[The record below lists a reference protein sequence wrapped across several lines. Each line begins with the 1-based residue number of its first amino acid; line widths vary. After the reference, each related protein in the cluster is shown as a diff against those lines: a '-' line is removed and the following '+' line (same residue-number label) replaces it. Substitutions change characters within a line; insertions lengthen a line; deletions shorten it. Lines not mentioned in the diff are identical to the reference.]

1 VARGRN
7 EFTGRVVELLA
18 AAAATVVAWAIMS
31 DARAASFAPKDLQ
44 VLGRAAAFMQPA
56 PAADSFVAIAYMSG
70 NAASRADAEA
80 IAAQI
85 GAGLQAGRAVLRPRV
100 IDIDHLNM
108 GGFQIVIAAAGANGP
123 LLSAAARAARALC
136 VTTEIEAV
144 RAGLCAMAISSEPRV
159 EIVVNHA
166 VSAAAGIEF
175 APAFRMMIREM

>member
-1 VARGRN
+1 MARGRN

-70 NAASRADAEA
+70 NAASRADAE
-80 IAAQI
+80 AAQI

>member
-1 VARGRN
+1 
-7 EFTGRVVELLA
+7 
-18 AAAATVVAWAIMS
+18 
-31 DARAASFAPKDLQ
+31 
-44 VLGRAAAFMQPA
+44 
-56 PAADSFVAIAYMSG
+56 MSG